1 VGAFTIWVTNNSTLR
16 LLIAQG
22 VLRENVRSLKRIIEP
37 CLISGISCIMDSF
50 MCDSHDWDIESV
62 QKV

>member
-50 MCDSHDWDIESV
+50 MCDSHD
-62 QKV
+62 